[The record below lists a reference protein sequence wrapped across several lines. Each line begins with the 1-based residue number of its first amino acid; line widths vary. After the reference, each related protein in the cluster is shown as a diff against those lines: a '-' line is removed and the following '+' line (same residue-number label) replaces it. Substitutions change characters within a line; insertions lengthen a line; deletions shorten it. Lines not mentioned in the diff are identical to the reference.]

1 MKRLILTLLMVLLT
15 VTAYSQIKPVGTPVL
30 IFDDLNLVLSHPI
43 PSPGTDKI
51 ALTTANYDG
60 IWVMNADGSDL
71 KQVTTDQNAG
81 FGMRWS
87 ADNATILSRV
97 SVNDGPRR
105 SFAVK
110 TFNVE
115 TDEVEYI
122 SEYRPRL
129 RTTPVFD
136 ANESNVLL
144 TDGSSVERITLP
156 ALRSTPETTSRLRP
170 IAHASGNKIVLSQ
183 LNSDLVRE
191 FSPVNDEAVYMNA
204 AASPDG
210 SKIAFEV
217 YGGGLHILDVATGSS
232 LHVGNGYQ
240 PSWSPDG
247 AYVVYMRNQDDGYV
261 FTYSEIVA
269 VSANGEDQ
277 AVLYGSSDNIPMNPK
292 WDFSSNRIYF
302 DYYSSGSILYLEV
315 AY

>member
-1 MKRLILTLLMVLLT
+1 MKRLILTLLMVSLT
-15 VTAYSQIKPVGTPVL
+15 VTAYSQIRPVGAPVL
-30 IFDDLNLVLSHPI
+30 VFDDLNLSLSHPT
-43 PSPGTDKI
+43 PSPGSDKI
-51 ALTTANYDG
+51 ALTGVGFDG

-105 SFAVK
+105 NFAVK
-110 TFNVE
+110 IFNIE
-115 TDEVEYI
+115 TDEAEYI
-122 SEYRPRL
+122 SEYRPQL

-144 TDGSSVERITLP
+144 ADGRSVERLTLP
-156 ALRSTPETTSRLRP
+156 LLRSTPQIASRLRP
-170 IAHASGNKIVLSQ
+170 VAHASGNKIVLSQ
-183 LNSDLVRE
+183 LNSDVIRE
-191 FSPVNDEAVYMNA
+191 FSPINDRAVYMNA
-204 AASPDG
+204 ASSPDG

-217 YGGGLHILDVATGSS
+217 YGGGLHILDVTTGSS

-269 VSANGEDQ
+269 VSVDGTDQ

-292 WDFSSNRIYF
+292 WDFNNNRIYF
-302 DYYSSGSILYLEV
+302 DYYNSGSILYLEV

>member
-1 MKRLILTLLMVLLT
+1 MVTLSVDALTQIRPVSTPILLL
-15 VTAYSQIKPVGTPVL
+15 
-30 IFDDLNLVLSHPI
+30 DDLNLALSHPT
-43 PSPGTDKI
+43 PSPGSDKI
-51 ALTTANYDG
+51 ALTTANFDG

-71 KQVTTDQNAG
+71 KQITTDKNAG
-81 FGMRWS
+81 FGLKWS
-87 ADNATILSRV
+87 ADNETLLSRV
-97 SVNDGPRR
+97 SVREDARR
-105 SFAVK
+105 NFAVK

-115 TDEVEYI
+115 TDEVSYL
-122 SEYRPRL
+122 SNYRPSL
-129 RTTPVFD
+129 RTTPVYD
-136 ANESNVLL
+136 ANEQNVLIV
-144 TDGSSVERITLP
+144 DGYTVEQITLP
-156 ALRSTPETTSRLRP
+156 VLRSTPDVVSRLRP
-170 IAHASGNKIVLSQ
+170 VAHASGNKIILSQ
-183 LNSDLVRE
+183 NNSDLIRE
-191 FSPVNDEAVYMNA
+191 FSPIDEHAIYMNA

-269 VSANGEDQ
+269 VSANGTDQ
-277 AVLYGSSDNIPMNPK
+277 AVLYGSDTNIPMNPK
-292 WDFSSNRIYF
+292 WDFNSNRIYF
-302 DYYSSGSILYLEV
+302 DYYNSGSILYLEV